1 MGWQRGGG
9 DSGPWDKALK
19 EYIASVNVSIKAVW
33 LTHGHFDH
41 IFGVARVLKD
51 WNVPV
56 CMDAADKLIL
66 SHDAEFASGAGLN
79 IPDVS
84 FPTQNIHEGDI
95 LRFGKSAFK
104 VISTPGHTPGG
115 VCFSGETCHVIF
127 TGDTLFAGA
136 IGRTDLL
143 EGDYDKLIVG
153 IMDKIM
159 GLPTI
164 ARERT
169 NNPFLQPFN
178 EPGEDED
185 FEDEEGIELNGNI

>member
-1 MGWQRGGG
+1 MTEENLNIKIFICNSFKENCYLVWDGSGEGVIVDPG
-9 DSGPWDKALK
+9 CYDDSEYKALK

-79 IPDVS
+79 IPDVT
-84 FPTQNIHEGDI
+84 FPTQDIHEGDI

-115 VCFSGETCHVIF
+115 VCFS
-127 TGDTLFAGA
+127 
-136 IGRTDLL
+136 
-143 EGDYDKLIVG
+143 
-153 IMDKIM
+153 
-159 GLPTI
+159 
-164 ARERT
+164 
-169 NNPFLQPFN
+169 
-178 EPGEDED
+178 
-185 FEDEEGIELNGNI
+185 